1 MKISVEGK
9 VALVTGASR
18 GIGLATALELARS
31 GATGVTITSRKAE
44 TIAEAAAELE
54 AAGVDS
60 DQILALAKAASMPN
74 DNIDRAIKR
83 GTGEVAGA
91 HYEEIWYEGYG
102 PGGVALYVQILTDNR
117 NRAASDVRSTFTR
130 SGGNLG
136 EPGSV
141 GYLFSQKGLIEA
153 KGTEDEVMLAAL
165 DAGAEDVRDAGD
177 QWFEVVTSPGDLQ
190 KVRSALEAAG
200 LELESADITQLP
212 STTVPVGEGD
222 ARKLLRLI
230 DALDDLDDVQ
240 AVFSNYDIDDE
251 IMEKVLEEV

>member
-1 MKISVEGK
+1 MSGHSKWANIKHRKGRQDAARGKLFGKLAKAIEIAAREGGGNIEFNP
-9 VALVTGASR
+9 T
-18 GIGLATALELARS
+18 LATA
-31 GATGVTITSRKAE
+31 VYKAK
-44 TIAEAAAELE
+44 
-54 AAGVDS
+54 S
-60 DQILALAKAASMPN
+60 ASMPN
-74 DNIDRAIKR
+74 DNIERAIKR

-153 KGTEDEVMLAAL
+153 KGSEDEVLLAAIE
-165 DAGAEDVRDAGD
+165 AGAEDVRDVGD
-177 QWFEVVTSPGDLQ
+177 GWFEVVTSPGDLQ
-190 KVRSALEAAG
+190 KVRSALEGAG
-200 LELESADITQLP
+200 LVLESADITQLP
-212 STTVPVGEGD
+212 STTVPVAEGE
-222 ARKLLRLI
+222 ARRLLRLI
-230 DALDDLDDVQ
+230 DALDELDDVQ

-251 IMEKVLEEV
+251 VMEKVLEEV